1 MRAHFALQGLENHST
16 VDPIGNRENMYETVL
31 AMKELA
37 SRGMAAEVV
46 EEVNGIDPE
55 FFVQN
60 PVLLFQLKQVMF
72 WCWFLCDMK
81 FYLDATVW

>member
-1 MRAHFALQGLENHST
+1 
-16 VDPIGNRENMYETVL
+16 MYETVL

-72 WCWFLCDMK
+72 
-81 FYLDATVW
+81 